1 METVLCFSVSKKQF
15 IKQERRSHLKVRRCE
30 QHNIKRDSEFGKF
43 VDEYCFKSKNL
54 YNYANYIIRQEFI
67 TNDKWIKYN
76 ELFQL
81 VKDSESY
88 KDLGSNVGQGTLRI
102 LDKNWKSF
110 FVAIKDWSK
119 HPDKY
124 LGRPKL
130 PNYKAKDGR
139 FVLSLDSNKVK
150 LIDGWI
156 HFAWKPFKKF
166 NHQFRTNAK
175 DRILQCR
182 FIPRANHYVM
192 EITYEMEVPECNE
205 QSERIAAIDI
215 GVDNFITMV
224 NNIGEQPIVVKGG
237 VIKSINQYYN
247 KQKAKLQAELKTIN
261 KKDWSKRLQ
270 KLTDKRYEM
279 IKYQMHC
286 ISKYVVD
293 WCVLYNIDTLIVG
306 HNDEWKQNNKGM
318 QNFTYIPYDL
328 FIQMLAYK
336 CENNGIKFIVHE
348 EGYTS
353 GTSFV
358 DEEEPIKENYNKSR
372 RVHRGLFIGNNGI
385 QINAD
390 VNGAYQIMKKV
401 IPNAFA
407 NGIEGAG
414 LHPLTIKLVA

>member
-1 METVLCFSVSKKQF
+1 MEVRIIKKVQR
-15 IKQERRSHLKVRRCE
+15 IE
-30 QHNIKRDSEFGKF
+30 QHNIKLDSEFGRF
-43 VDEYCFKSKNL
+43 IDDYCFKSKNL
-54 YNYANYIIRQEFI
+54 YNYANYIVRQEFI
-67 TNDKWIKYN
+67 ENSRWIKYN

-81 VKDSESY
+81 VKESEPY
-88 KDLGSNVGQGTLRI
+88 KDIGSNTGQGTLRI

-110 FVAIKDWSK
+110 FVAIKDWKKNPS
-119 HPDKY
+119 KY

-130 PNYKAKDGR
+130 PRYKEKDGR

-166 NHQFRTNAK
+166 NNQFRTNAK

-182 FIPRANHYVM
+182 FIPKGSHYVM
-192 EITYEMEVPECNE
+192 EIVYEMEVPECNE
-205 QSERIAAIDI
+205 QPERIASIDI

-247 KQKAKLQAELKTIN
+247 KQKAKSQAELKTTN

-293 WCVLYNIDTLIVG
+293 WCVLYNIDTLVVG
-306 HNDEWKQNNKGM
+306 HNDDWKQNNKGM

-336 CENNGIKFIVHE
+336 CENNGIKFILHE

-358 DEEEPIKENYNKSR
+358 DGEEPIKENYNKSR
-372 RVHRGLFIGNNGI
+372 RIHRGLFIGNNGI

-414 LHPLTIKLVA
+414 LHPLAIKLVA

>member
-1 METVLCFSVSKKQF
+1 MLVKRV
-15 IKQERRSHLKVRRCE
+15 E
-30 QHNIKRDSEFGKF
+30 QHIIKLDSEFGEF
-43 VDEYCFKSKNL
+43 IDDYCFKSKNL

-67 TNDKWIKYN
+67 NNDRWIKYN
-76 ELFQL
+76 ELFKL
-81 VKDSESY
+81 VKDSEPY
-88 KDLGSNVGQGTLRI
+88 KDIGSNTGQGTLRI

-110 FVAIKDWSK
+110 FIAIKDWK
-119 HPDKY
+119 NNPTKY

-130 PNYKAKDGR
+130 PKYKAKDGR

-150 LIDGWI
+150 LIDGWV
-156 HFAWKPFKKF
+156 HFAWKPFKRF

-175 DRILQCR
+175 ERIIQCR
-182 FIPRANHYVM
+182 FIPKGSHYVM
-192 EITYEMEVPECNE
+192 EIVYEMEVPECNE

-237 VIKSINQYYN
+237 IIKSINQYYN
-247 KQKAKLQAELKTIN
+247 KQKAKLQSELKTTN

-306 HNDEWKQNNKGM
+306 HNDDWKQNNKGM
-318 QNFTYIPYDL
+318 QNFTYIPYEL
-328 FIQMLAYK
+328 FIQMLSYK
-336 CENNGIKFIVHE
+336 CENNGIRFIEHE

-353 GTSFV
+353 GPSFV
-358 DEEEPIKENYNKSR
+358 DEEEPVKENYDKSR
-372 RVHRGLFIGNNGI
+372 RIHRGLFVGNNGV

-390 VNGAYQIMKKV
+390 VNGAYQILKKV

-414 LHPLTIKLVA
+414 LHPLTIKKLVA

>member
-1 METVLCFSVSKKQF
+1 MILLPFYIRKEVKD
-15 IKQERRSHLKVRRCE
+15 IRKVQRCE
-30 QHNIKRDSEFGKF
+30 QHNIKINSEFGKF
-43 VDEYCFKSKNL
+43 IDEYCFKSKNL
-54 YNYANYIIRQEFI
+54 YNYANYILRQEFVNNGRMI
-67 TNDKWIKYN
+67 YYN
-76 ELFQL
+76 ELFQM
-81 VKDSESY
+81 VKDSEPY
-88 KDLGSNVGQGTLRI
+88 KDIGSNTGQSTLRM
-102 LDKNWKSF
+102 LDKVWKAFLKSLSGY
-110 FVAIKDWSK
+110 SK
-119 HPDKY
+119 FPEKY

-130 PNYKAKDGR
+130 PRYKPKDGR
-139 FVLSLDSNKVK
+139 FVFVLDSNKVK
-150 LIDGWI
+150 LKDGYVY
-156 HFAWKPFKKF
+156 FAWKPFKKF
-166 NHQFRTNAK
+166 NNQFKTHAK
-175 DRILQCR
+175 ERIIQCR
-182 FIPRANHYVM
+182 FIPRGSHYTM
-192 EITYEMEVPECNE
+192 DITYEMEVPECNE

-247 KQKAKLQAELKTIN
+247 KQKAKLQAELKTTN

-306 HNDEWKQNNKGM
+306 HNDDWKQNNKGM

-358 DEEEPIKENYNKSR
+358 DGEEPIKENYDKSR
-372 RVHRGLFIGNNGI
+372 RVHRGLFVGNNGI

-414 LHPLTIKLVA
+414 LHPLTIKFVA

>member
-1 METVLCFSVSKKQF
+1 MLVKRV
-15 IKQERRSHLKVRRCE
+15 E
-30 QHNIKRDSEFGKF
+30 QHIIKLDSEFGEF
-43 VDEYCFKSKNL
+43 IDDYCFKSKNL

-67 TNDKWIKYN
+67 NNDRWIKYN
-76 ELFQL
+76 ELFKL
-81 VKDSESY
+81 VKGSEPY
-88 KDLGSNVGQGTLRI
+88 KDIGSNTGQGTLRI

-110 FVAIKDWSK
+110 FIAIKDWKNNPS
-119 HPDKY
+119 KY

-130 PNYKAKDGR
+130 PKYKAKDGR
-139 FVLSLDSNKVK
+139 FILSLDSNKVK
-150 LIDGWI
+150 LIDGWV

-175 DRILQCR
+175 ERIIQCR
-182 FIPRANHYVM
+182 FIPRGSHYVM
-192 EITYEMEVPECNE
+192 EIVYEMEVPECNE

-237 VIKSINQYYN
+237 IIKSINQYYN
-247 KQKAKLQAELKTIN
+247 KQKAKLQSELKTTN

-270 KLTDKRYEM
+270 NLTDKRYEM

-306 HNDEWKQNNKGM
+306 HNDDWKQNNKGM
-318 QNFTYIPYDL
+318 QNFTYIPYEL

-336 CENNGIKFIVHE
+336 CENNGIRFVEHE

-358 DEEEPIKENYNKSR
+358 DNEELVKENYDKSR
-372 RVHRGLFIGNNGI
+372 RIHRGLFVGNNGI

-414 LHPLTIKLVA
+414 LHPLTIKKLVA